1 MSRPIA
7 KPATMKPLHQRIER
21 GVGLLLVALLAS
33 MVALTFVDVVGRRLF
48 NTPVFGAHDIT
59 EHLMALIIF
68 SGLPLLTAQ
77 RGHLSIDLFD
87 RWLLR
92 PAWRTWHKG
101 VDGLIAVVLG
111 LVAWEYAHAVREA
124 QAINEVSSALT
135 IPRAWMYAFMAAT
148 TGLAALLA
156 LFAAAPRHDS
166 HASETTS

>member
-1 MSRPIA
+1 
-7 KPATMKPLHQRIER
+7 MKPMRSSIEQ
-21 GVGLLLVALLAS
+21 GVGLLLITLLAL
-33 MVALTFVDVVGRRLF
+33 MVALTFADVIGRRLF

-68 SGLPLLTAQ
+68 AGLPLLTAQ
-77 RGHLSIDLFD
+77 RGHLSVDLFD
-87 RWLLR
+87 RWLLQ
-92 PAWRTWHKG
+92 PGWRAWHKA
-101 VDGLIAVVLG
+101 VDGLIAAVLG
-111 LVAWEYAHAVREA
+111 LIAWEYALAVGEA

-156 LFAAAPRHDS
+156 LFAAAPRHDR

>member
-7 KPATMKPLHQRIER
+7 KPATMKRLHRRIER
-21 GVGLLLVALLAS
+21 SVGLLLVASLTS
-33 MVALTFVDVVGRRLF
+33 MVALTFIDVIGRRLF

-92 PAWRTWHKG
+92 PAWRAWHKG
-101 VDGLIAVVLG
+101 VDGLIAAVLG

-135 IPRAWMYAFMAAT
+135 IPRAWIYAYMAAT
-148 TGLAALLA
+148 SGLAAFLA
-156 LFAAAPRHDS
+156 LWAASPRPDPHTTEEAP
-166 HASETTS
+166 